1 MSTVARDEVE
11 VLRKKAG
18 IAHRKAESA
27 DRARQEQRE
36 REVQQLDDN
45 GDGRPPKRM
54 KRSGSPF
61 NVNEQESVDKDLEED
76 FNVICQFF
84 ATDGPGDEDED
95 PVVTFDRLTNQAR
108 LNPFLLATGCLN
120 PLSLQAKCK
129 SAPTWVTFYNM
140 HNIEVNDRFYKL
152 TNPAVMEDAP
162 GPDESEHYF

>member
-27 DRARQEQRE
+27 DRARQEQGE

-95 PVVTFDRLTNQAR
+95 PVVTFDRLTNQA
-108 LNPFLLATGCLN
+108 
-120 PLSLQAKCK
+120 KCK